1 MNVDLKHALINS
13 GVRENVVKML
23 EQDDVSLPLNF

>member
-13 GVRENVVKML
+13 GVRENVVQML
-23 EQDDVSLPLNF
+23 EQDEVSCH